1 MSPPLPYPF
10 QPKHVEETSKEC
22 FSVQETRPPDSA
34 VPRLGI
40 LKCLYYIE
48 LELSNNF
55 IINFLIRLNTINFG
69 IMKLIYTYNGVSVSA
84 TEIDL
89 GNGKK
94 ALLVDR
100 NDIPSGIKAVDFL
113 KFFKLDSDITN
124 PDLPFKEFK

>member
-1 MSPPLPYPF
+1 
-10 QPKHVEETSKEC
+10 
-22 FSVQETRPPDSA
+22 
-34 VPRLGI
+34 
-40 LKCLYYIE
+40 
-48 LELSNNF
+48 
-55 IINFLIRLNTINFG
+55 
-69 IMKLIYTYNGVSVSA
+69 MKLIYTYNGVSVSA

-100 NDIPSGIKAVDFL
+100 NDIPSGIKPVDFL